1 MAKSKEEVYLEKH
14 GSSNTPEIVESDFD
28 YYFARY
34 NDYHGFEESRYMG
47 KPNLMLGAL
56 KDIGDHLFADLK
68 RNHSGEYRS
77 EAELRMAFKW
87 YTDKCQQFEIMPTM
101 GNYAVLIHAS
111 KKTINEWVSG
121 RSRTGTYYT
130 ECFQEFKAY
139 CETAMSN
146 ATLTEE
152 VPIVAGIF
160 HLKAEHGWSD
170 QPEQK
175 PIEVVHTVQ
184 ALSDISQ
191 RYNISLNEEADEG
204 GDE

>member
-1 MAKSKEEVYLEKH
+1 MSKSKEEVYLENN
-14 GSSNTPEIVESDFD
+14 GISNTPQIVESDFD

-56 KDIGDHLFADLK
+56 KDIGDHLFAEAK
-68 RNHSGEYRS
+68 KGSREEYRS
-77 EAELRMAFKW
+77 EKDLRMAFKW

-101 GNYAVLIHAS
+101 GNYAVLIRAS

-121 RSRTGTYYT
+121 RTRGNTYYQ

-184 ALSDISQ
+184 ALTDIAS
-191 RYNISLNEEADEG
+191 RYNLTLNEEEKG
-204 GDE
+204 EE